1 MELSILTIFLLCCVA
16 SLLLYVWYMSKDH
29 GLFRKLGLPGPTPWP
44 VVGNMMQEMGGA
56 GLFDFHVK
64 MYKKYKK
71 NKVYGVFRAKQP
83 ALIVCDLDMIRD
95 ICVKHFNNFVNR
107 QTFDVEPPL
116 GNSLLELKDDHW
128 KTVRATVSPS
138 FSTTK
143 LRKMY
148 PHIVRNTQLLLE
160 HLKEK
165 HERNEPVE
173 LRDLLSAYTMDMIA
187 STGFGVEINSLKE
200 GENEFTKSGKALLG
214 SFGRF
219 IFLAMFVNF
228 LRPVFKFLGIT
239 LMPKDATEFFT
250 RFIDKALESR
260 KHEKGGGSG
269 RSDFIQIMLDA
280 EHEDHTEHGNHAVN
294 EEQEN
299 GHNTETKKVLSYS
312 DIQGQ
317 AFVFF
322 LAGYDTVATVLS
334 FTMFLIC
341 MNPECLKKA
350 QEEVDKVLE
359 GKFPDY
365 DSVQS
370 LPYIEMCM
378 NEAMRMYPPGFI
390 LDRICDKEIE
400 IQGIK
405 IPAGMNVTFPVH
417 AIHHDPELWS
427 EPEKFDPERFTPENK
442 AERHPYAF
450 LPFGQGPRNCIG
462 MRLGLLEVKVA
473 VAAMLQT
480 LSPVPCEKTVYPF
493 TQEKLQVKA
502 VEGLWIKFEPRKKL
516 VG

>member
-1 MELSILTIFLLCCVA
+1 
-16 SLLLYVWYMSKDH
+16 
-29 GLFRKLGLPGPTPWP
+29 
-44 VVGNMMQEMGGA
+44 
-56 GLFDFHVK
+56 
-64 MYKKYKK
+64 
-71 NKVYGVFRAKQP
+71 
-83 ALIVCDLDMIRD
+83 
-95 ICVKHFNNFVNR
+95 
-107 QTFDVEPPL
+107 
-116 GNSLLELKDDHW
+116 
-128 KTVRATVSPS
+128 
-138 FSTTK
+138 
-143 LRKMY
+143 MY

-200 GENEFTKSGKALLG
+200 GEDEFTKAGKG
-214 SFGRF
+214 IKEGKGRF
-219 IFLAMFVNF
+219 FFLAMFLNF

-260 KHEKGGGSG
+260 KHEKDGASG

-280 EHEDHTEHGNHAVN
+280 EHEDHTEHGNRAVN

-299 GHNTETKKVLSYS
+299 GHKTETKKVLSYS

-317 AFVFF
+317 AFIFL

-341 MNPECLKKA
+341 MNPDCLKKA
-350 QEEVDKVLE
+350 QKEVDKVLE

-378 NEAMRMYPPGFI
+378 NEAMRMYPPGYI
-390 LDRICDKEIE
+390 LDRICDKDIE

-405 IPAGMNVTFPVH
+405 IPAGMNVSVPVC
-417 AIHHDPELWS
+417 AIHHDADLWP

-442 AERHPYAF
+442 AGRHPYAF

-462 MRLGLLEVKVA
+462 MRLALLEVKVA
-473 VAAMLQT
+473 LAAMLQT
-480 LSPVPCEKTVYPF
+480 LTPVPCEKTVYPF
-493 TQEKLQVKA
+493 TKDRFQIKA
-502 VEGLWIKFEPRKKL
+502 VEGLWIKFESRK
-516 VG
+516 